1 MEKKKKIVKIS
12 ILAIFI
18 ILITLG
24 GYLSYEKIYL
34 PSQKEYIVK
43 IHGDNDILLDKLTF
57 KKDSYIQVLDQNK
70 KVQRKI
76 KLNENTKTL
85 ILENAKDTDNLLFNG
100 WEFEKKVDKKE
111 EFYKKDIVYFN
122 AKPTYDNKEDF
133 VLKFIADEKAIVLVD
148 EQKVTYLNKPYTSE
162 TSINDYL
169 PEVMIEKDYKGDWV
183 IGDTIVDENTIIDK
197 DSILQFKTYQDKNNN
212 SIDDFTEEFTIDFV
226 TNIEQNVDSR
236 VVKWEGKIELPKLED
251 ESKIFYEWYV
261 DEDYKREFTEQTKV
275 TDNLTLYAKV
285 KGFKEIIN
293 ETIEDPID
301 RKDIGLQV
309 KKMLEKR
316 NKSVD
321 QAFNKEIEN
330 KDKERA
336 ELKKYNQE
344 NNIVT
349 QDIQV
354 EINLQNLEHN
364 KLHLVNF
371 VDPLN
376 KFIYS
381 LVLPY
386 GQTIKVVNENGN
398 IYQEYA
404 VRQNTTIVLDE
415 KQLVSNTSKLDKYDS
430 EYRQINDSVFVKI
443 QPTIK

>member
-18 ILITLG
+18 IIITLG

-398 IYQEYA
+398 LYQEYA

>member
-236 VVKWEGKIELPKLED
+236 VVKWEEKIEMPKLED

-261 DEDYKREFTEQTKV
+261 DEEYKREFTEQTKV

-309 KKMLEKR
+309 KKMLEER

-321 QAFNKEIEN
+321 EAFNKEIEN

-376 KFIYS
+376 KFRYS

-398 IYQEYA
+398 LYQEYA

>member
-18 ILITLG
+18 IIITLG

-111 EFYKKDIVYFN
+111 EFYKKDIVYFS

-398 IYQEYA
+398 LYQEYA

>member
-34 PSQKEYIVK
+34 ASQKEYIVK

>member
-34 PSQKEYIVK
+34 ASQKEYIVK

-398 IYQEYA
+398 LYQEYA